1 VAHPHIRIAILDIE
15 ANPQLALRLN
25 LRSSPQL
32 QFLSGGK
39 LHLTLSLP
47 EEDLSRMDILGSV
60 LDDDGLWRK
69 DAPKNQRRVTKFKL
83 LEFRIVMR
91 AYRFVFVDQERILDW
106 INEHQAQTFSSLGGV
121 LLGLLTLKI
130 AQLRT

>member
-1 VAHPHIRIAILDIE
+1 MAHPHIRIAILDIE